1 MGIRRDNLFSFSILF
16 SNPEKP
22 FEHSKEVRYK
32 TVNPDDCSNIMAK
45 LRFLTTAQ
53 QKKVSGRST
62 VSSLPPTQSF
72 M

>member
-32 TVNPDDCSNIMAK
+32 TINPDDCSNIMAK
-45 LRFLTTAQ
+45 LRFLTTAHKTEASLIVQ
-53 QKKVSGRST
+53 TVIGR
-62 VSSLPPTQSF
+62 
-72 M
+72 

>member
-32 TVNPDDCSNIMAK
+32 TINPDDCSNIMAK

-53 QKKVSGRST
+53 
-62 VSSLPPTQSF
+62 
-72 M
+72 